1 MFYCER
7 LDPLMVCDE
16 RGTEGAEYEDLIY
29 DGVFSLVDDLLKL
42 SDDPETICITDN
54 APGHKTNYVFKFL
67 HENQGMT

>member
-16 RGTEGAEYEDLIY
+16 RGTEGDEYEDLIY

-54 APGHKTNYVFKFL
+54 APGHKANYVLKFL
-67 HENQGMT
+67 HENQGTT